1 MSTAE
6 IVTIKQ
12 EYRNLPVAQLVE
24 SSTNPRRR
32 FEENGLKELAA
43 SFQSQGIL
51 QPLLVRKLAPEQYE
65 VIAGARRF
73 RAAKI
78 ATLET
83 VPVRIVALSD
93 SAVIEAQAIENL
105 QRENIHPMEEA
116 IGFQAAAAPAGAG
129 AWRSLHVRLD
139 QWQECRYSGAGQTA
153 CTLD

>member
-1 MSTAE
+1 
-6 IVTIKQ
+6 
-12 EYRNLPVAQLVE
+12 
-24 SSTNPRRR
+24 
-32 FEENGLKELAA
+32 
-43 SFQSQGIL
+43 L

-116 IGFQAAAAPAGAG
+116 IGNLAAIHPD
-129 AWRSLHVRLD
+129 VRAVEL
-139 QWQECRYSGAGQTA
+139 SFM
-153 CTLD
+153 

>member
-6 IVTIKQ
+6 IATIKQ

-32 FEENGLKELAA
+32 FEENGLKELAD

-78 ATLET
+78 SESSFERT
-83 VPVRIVALSD
+83 PY
-93 SAVIEAQAIENL
+93 
-105 QRENIHPMEEA
+105 
-116 IGFQAAAAPAGAG
+116 
-129 AWRSLHVRLD
+129 
-139 QWQECRYSGAGQTA
+139 CRYPR
-153 CTLD
+153 CE